1 MVDTIIDVMCF
12 CIGLIFLLIIS
23 FLFLCMNVFTIPIIL
38 LLYIVCRIF
47 HWKTPKP
54 RVYSLMLYPS
64 WSDKAKFSF
73 LDTVV
78 RYNKK
83 SVAKTNAK
91 IRKQFEVTRSWEER
105 FFD

>member
-54 RVYSLMLYPS
+54 RFYSLMLYPS

-91 IRKQFEVTRSWEER
+91 IRKRFEVTRSWEER